1 MLKHIFILV
10 FLITCSYANKT
21 YESACDTNNDQFI
34 FSKSECINYVYEE
47 ADDENNLIIFLHGS
61 WNEGTNILK
70 KYTPLMEDLVL
81 NTDVSTIVIALPGY
95 SKSSTNVFQAIGKK
109 GFSSLIYTKEYL
121 DLIKDVIL
129 QLKEKYKKK
138 TLTLVAHSAGASLG
152 TTLYGYDNTLI
163 QNMISIAG
171 SYTTDTKNSNL
182 LSANKTYKN
191 INKKSK
197 LILIYGDKDKISP
210 PKKSKDFYALVK
222 KEQVNVKLIEV
233 KNAVHLNLELRE
245 EVMDEILELLE

>member
-1 MLKHIFILV
+1 MEFFQRAASLLV
-10 FLITCSYANKT
+10 NIVQRVT
-21 YESACDTNNDQFI
+21 
-34 FSKSECINYVYEE
+34 FSLEC
-47 ADDENNLIIFLHGS
+47 G
-61 WNEGTNILK
+61 
-70 KYTPLMEDLVL
+70 
-81 NTDVSTIVIALPGY
+81 
-95 SKSSTNVFQAIGKK
+95 SSTSPF
-109 GFSSLIYTKEYL
+109 
-121 DLIKDVIL
+121 
-129 QLKEKYKKK
+129 
-138 TLTLVAHSAGASLG
+138 
-152 TTLYGYDNTLI
+152 NT
-163 QNMISIAG
+163 
-171 SYTTDTKNSNL
+171 SNL